1 MAEQFELGANVYV
14 LNTDDIRTVNQKPN
28 YAAKAYKAFS
38 YKDVKQKT
46 FGFTVSKAD
55 RYKWMV
61 VAVDAS
67 GNAATVSDIRF
78 TIDTE
83 KPLVEIEGVPDD
95 KKSTG
100 TTIRVV
106 ITDNERLDP
115 ESFKVVECYKYFDG
129 TEYIEKE
136 LKIKQV
142 GAKELEA
149 SAYCGQKSGKACS
162 YVFKVTGKDRAG
174 NDVEY
179 EINDNATMF

>member
-1 MAEQFELGANVYV
+1 MDGCSSRC
-14 LNTDDIRTVNQKPN
+14 IR
-28 YAAKAYKAFS
+28 
-38 YKDVKQKT
+38 
-46 FGFTVSKAD
+46 
-55 RYKWMV
+55 
-61 VAVDAS
+61 
-67 GNAATVSDIRF
+67 NAATVSDIRF

-179 EINDNATMF
+179 EINDSRFKVDSTLPDIVLDRYPDSENDGYYNKNVSFKFTVTEQFPLKRRSQ